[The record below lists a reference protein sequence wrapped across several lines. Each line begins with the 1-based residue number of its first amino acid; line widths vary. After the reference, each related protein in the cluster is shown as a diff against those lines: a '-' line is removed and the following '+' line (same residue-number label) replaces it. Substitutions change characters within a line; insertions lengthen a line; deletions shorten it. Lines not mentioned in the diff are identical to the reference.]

1 MVRWSWQ
8 TRGQPDRVG
17 PEPGPLE
24 VQMSDE
30 KISGNSVQGMDE
42 KKIKPRLLKKM
53 LGQEFCLSDW
63 LTMTQDRIN
72 AFADCTEDHQW
83 IHIDVERASRSP
95 LKSTIAHGFLLLS
108 LLPHFLAQSP
118 LARIK
123 VRMIFNYGLD
133 RIRFIQPVRPGDRI
147 RNRAVLKEIKRKGFR
162 RWLVKIENTLE
173 IDGNPKPALVAE
185 LLVFVIF

>member
-1 MVRWSWQ
+1 M
-8 TRGQPDRVG
+8 T
-17 PEPGPLE
+17 
-24 VQMSDE
+24 DE
-30 KISGNSVQGMDE
+30 KIAGDANQTGE
-42 KKIKPRLLKKM
+42 ERKIKPRLLKKM

-63 LTMTQDRIN
+63 LMITQDRIN

-83 IHIDVERASRSP
+83 IHVDVERAARSP

-108 LLPHFLAQSP
+108 LLPHFLSQSP
-118 LARIK
+118 LARIR
-123 VRMIFNYGLD
+123 VRMVFNYGLD

-162 RWLVKIENTLE
+162 RWLVKIENTIE
-173 IDGNPKPALVAE
+173 IEGNPKPALVAE

>member
-1 MVRWSWQ
+1 M
-8 TRGQPDRVG
+8 TA
-17 PEPGPLE
+17 
-24 VQMSDE
+24 E
-30 KISGNSVQGMDE
+30 KIAGDANQTGE
-42 KKIKPRLLKKM
+42 ERKIKPRLLKKM

-63 LTMTQDRIN
+63 LMITQDRIN

-83 IHIDVERASRSP
+83 IHVDVERAARSP

-108 LLPHFLAQSP
+108 LLPHFLSQSP
-118 LARIK
+118 LARIR
-123 VRMIFNYGLD
+123 VRMVFNYGLD

-162 RWLVKIENTLE
+162 RWLVKIENTIE
-173 IDGNPKPALVAE
+173 IEGNPKPALVAE

>member
-1 MVRWSWQ
+1 M
-8 TRGQPDRVG
+8 T
-17 PEPGPLE
+17 
-24 VQMSDE
+24 DE
-30 KISGNSVQGMDE
+30 KIAGDTNQTGE
-42 KKIKPRLLKKM
+42 ERKIKPRLLKKM

-63 LTMTQDRIN
+63 LMITQDRIN

-83 IHIDVERASRSP
+83 IHVDVERAARSP

-108 LLPHFLAQSP
+108 LLPHFLSQSP
-118 LARIK
+118 LARIR
-123 VRMIFNYGLD
+123 VRMVFNYGLD

-162 RWLVKIENTLE
+162 RWLVKIENTIE
-173 IDGNPKPALVAE
+173 IEGNPKPALVAE

>member
-1 MVRWSWQ
+1 M
-8 TRGQPDRVG
+8 
-17 PEPGPLE
+17 PEE
-24 VQMSDE
+24 TIDITSQE
-30 KISGNSVQGMDE
+30 NNNKKIS
-42 KKIKPRLLKKM
+42 PRQLKKM

-63 LTMTQDRIN
+63 LTMTQERIN

-83 IHIDVERASRSP
+83 IHVDVEKAARSP

-108 LLPHFLAQSP
+108 LLPYFLSQSP
-118 LARIK
+118 LTRIK
-123 VRMIFNYGLD
+123 VKMVFNYGLD

-162 RWLVKIENTLE
+162 KWLVKIENTLE
-173 IDGNPKPALVAE
+173 IENNPKPALVAE

>member
-1 MVRWSWQ
+1 
-8 TRGQPDRVG
+8 
-17 PEPGPLE
+17 
-24 VQMSDE
+24 MSDE
-30 KISGNSVQGMDE
+30 KIGGTGGSTSEE
-42 KKIKPRLLKKM
+42 KTMKPRHLKKM

-83 IHIDVERASRSP
+83 IHVDAERAARSP
-95 LKSTIAHGFLLLS
+95 LRSTIAHGFLLLS
-108 LLPHFLAQSP
+108 LLPHFLSQSP

-123 VRMIFNYGLD
+123 VRMVFNYGLD
-133 RIRFIQPVRPGDRI
+133 RIRFIQPVKPGDRI

-173 IDGNPKPALVAE
+173 IDGNPKPALIAE